1 MGKVSLTDKLR
12 MQTLREQGL
21 GAKAIIAAY
30 PDKQWKLSTVKKI
43 CRRVDER
50 GSAVERR
57 KGSGRP
63 KSVRTAANIDRVDV
77 LICSQESNVGNH
89 LSTRQISAELNVSRT
104 SVRRIAKEDLNLTSF
119 RRVPAQIITEAV
131 RQKRLERSR
140 ALLRRLKVRD
150 TKRVFFTDEK
160 NFYLNP
166 QICNQNNRVWS
177 SGKKADIAPDRLLVQ
192 REKFA
197 PHVMV
202 SAGVCAS
209 GKGRLH
215 FVDEKAKVD
224 ATYYVGRLLP
234 ELIADC
240 KRLLPAGFIFQQ
252 DGAPAH
258 TARHAQDWLNVNCP
272 GFIEKDQWPPN
283 SPDLNPLDY
292 HVWGAMLEKYHK
304 LQPKPK
310 TIRELKI
317 ALELIW
323 DDLPQEPI
331 KKAIKS
337 FTKRLKT
344 CVANCGGHI
353 EHVL

>member
-1 MGKVSLTDKLR
+1 MGKVSMMDKMR
-12 MQTLREQGL
+12 MQTLHEQGL

-30 PDKQWKLSTVKKI
+30 PDKQWKLGTVKMI

-50 GSAVERR
+50 GSALERR

-63 KSVRTAANIDRVDV
+63 KSVRTPTNIDRVDE
-77 LICSQESNVGNH
+77 LICSQESDIGKH
-89 LSTRQISAELNVSRT
+89 LSTREISAQLNISRT
-104 SVRRIAKEDLNLTSF
+104 SVRRMAKQDLNLTSF
-119 RRVPAQIITEAV
+119 RRVPAQIITNAV
-131 RQKRLERSR
+131 RQKRLERSS

-150 TKRVFFTDEK
+150 TKHVFFTDEK

-166 QICNQNNRVWS
+166 PICNQTNRVWS
-177 SGKKADIAPDRLLVQ
+177 SGKKAEIGPDRLLVERQ
-192 REKFA
+192 KFA

-202 SAGVCAS
+202 SAGVCFG
-209 GKGRLH
+209 GKSRLH
-215 FVDEKAKVD
+215 FVDDKAKVD

-234 ELIADC
+234 ELTADC

-258 TARHAQDWLNVNCP
+258 TARLAQDWLRVNCP

-292 HVWGAMLEKYHK
+292 HVWGAMLDKYHK
-304 LQPKPK
+304 LQPKPN
-310 TIRELKI
+310 TIRDLKI

-323 DDLPQEPI
+323 EGLAQGPI
-331 KKAIKS
+331 NKAIKS
-337 FTKRLKT
+337 FTKRLRT
-344 CVANCGGHI
+344 CVDTDGGHI
-353 EHVL
+353 EHML

>member
-1 MGKVSLTDKLR
+1 MGKVSMTDKMR
-12 MQTLREQGL
+12 MQTLHEQGL
-21 GAKAIIAAY
+21 GAKAIIATY

-43 CRRVDER
+43 CRRVDEM
-50 GSAVERR
+50 GSALERR

-63 KSVRTAANIDRVDV
+63 KSVRTPTNIDRVDE
-77 LICSQESNVGNH
+77 LICSQEGNIGKH
-89 LSTRQISAELNVSRT
+89 LSTRRISAELNISRT

-119 RRVPAQIITEAV
+119 RRVPAQIISDAV
-131 RQKRLERSR
+131 RQKRLERSS

-166 QICNQNNRVWS
+166 PISNQNNRVWS
-177 SGKKADIAPDRLLVQ
+177 SGKKADVRPDRLIVE

-202 SAGVCAS
+202 SAGVCFG

-224 ATYYVGRLLP
+224 AAYYVGRLLP

-258 TARHAQDWLNVNCP
+258 TARLAQDWLNVNCP

-292 HVWGAMLEKYHK
+292 HVWGAMLEKYHN
-304 LQPKPK
+304 LRPKPK
-310 TIRELKI
+310 TIRELKV
-317 ALELIW
+317 ALELVW
-323 DDLPQEPI
+323 EDLPQEPI
-331 KKAIKS
+331 NKAIKN
-337 FTKRLKT
+337 FTKRLRT
-344 CVANCGGHI
+344 CVETGGGHI
-353 EHVL
+353 EHKL